1 MIAVTATATT
11 NSNASAH
18 AAATSRSAPPAP
30 VPAWVNALLASVDAK
45 DTARFLGFLTPL
57 ARFRF
62 ANMPVAR
69 GQAEVRAAVDG
80 FFAAI
85 VSCRHSIR
93 LVIESPGHVVC
104 EGDVTYRRH
113 DGGVVTLPFVNVF
126 DMSSEL
132 IDDYRIYID
141 AAPLFA
147 P

>member
-1 MIAVTATATT
+1 MIAVTATA
-11 NSNASAH
+11 NSNAH
-18 AAATSRSAPPAP
+18 AAVAANGRAALTAQT
-30 VPAWVNALLASVDAK
+30 PAWVAHLLASVDAR

-62 ANMPVAR
+62 ANMPVAH

-85 VSCRHSIR
+85 DSCRHSIR
-93 LVIESPGHVVC
+93 LVLESPGHLVC
-104 EGDVTYRRH
+104 EGEVTYRRH

-126 DMSSEL
+126 DMNGEL